1 MKKIY
6 SFAFAAVAILSA
18 ASCQK
23 EELTNNET
31 LLGGGNFTVTAT
43 IEADTKTVLV
53 DDKDGNTIYWTPG
66 DKISL
71 FNKEGNAVTFGTNIT
86 ANATTAEFTN
96 EAEFDAPEKLLAIY
110 PAKSTTFDGTKITE
124 LRIAGTQTAVAGSFD
139 PAYAVAVGTEDASGN
154 LQFTNINSL
163 IKFTIGGD
171 KAPKVVTFTNGGS
184 RHIVGRYS
192 YDLVSEPST
201 NTILPFNDGKT
212 ATLKPAE
219 GASFE
224 IGKTYY
230 IAIIPGGNLA
240 SMSLKFDETEV
251 KAVAGPKFADNTNNF
266 FIGKII
272 DFGTVAFPDDEP
284 ELEEPVVS
292 AIDVTRV
299 WGHYG
304 VDGKAWSNSVVASL
318 DGADRSL
325 AMDDKYI
332 YIPETNTS
340 GNIHKFNVADGT
352 YAGTLPASAD
362 MNLGTHYVSCIR
374 TVKNS
379 NGDDI
384 LLVSNLSLGEGLRI
398 FAYVNGADAE
408 PVTMTT
414 ISSTRRW
421 GDKFTVTG
429 TWENGKMWF
438 RSYDSR
444 GMVGFVPLSGENTTW
459 DWVEAHPV
467 DNGNAI
473 DANNIS
479 EVTWVPGTEG
489 FCLLNTNSDFGAH
502 VMSGTSGAYTEV
514 KSYPTL
520 AKTFGYNFF
529 EVGDNKFIAWTSLVY
544 GKESP
549 RLQIVQSDATTV
561 EKMVETFDNLSTRL
575 VFEAPLQNADD
586 MTVPGV
592 GGGHTVCD
600 CCVREING
608 ELYIAAIAQKAG
620 LSLFKVTAK

>member
-6 SFAFAAVAILSA
+6 SIALAAVAILSA

-23 EELTNNET
+23 ELVNDNFDAAGEK
-31 LLGGGNFTVTAT
+31 FTVTAVAS
-43 IEADTKTVLV
+43 ADSKTVL
-53 DDKDGNTIYWTPG
+53 DGNTSYWTPG
-66 DKISL
+66 DKITV
-71 FNKEGNAVTFGTNIT
+71 FNAEGQPVAFDTDITEKAASAKFTN
-86 ANATTAEFTN
+86 TTEFT
-96 EAEFDAPEKLLAIY
+96 APTSLVAVY
-110 PAKSTTFDGTKITE
+110 PDRDGNQLYKNGIITNF
-124 LRIAGTQTAVAGSFD
+124 RVGGTQTAVAGSFD
-139 PAYAVAVGTEDASGN
+139 PTMAGAVGTPKAEGSTELVFN
-154 LQFTNINSL
+154 NIHCL
-163 IKFTIGGD
+163 VKFTVGGD
-171 KAPKVVTFTNGGS
+171 SAPTSVKLINNSGTMIAGL
-184 RHIVGRYS
+184 YK
-192 YDLVSEPST
+192 YDLANNAVI
-201 NTILPFNDGKT
+201 N
-212 ATLKPAE
+212 E
-219 GASFE
+219 GAASAVTLTGSFE
-224 IGKTYY
+224 VGQTYY
-230 IAIIPGGNLA
+230 IAAIPYDVKTTLTLQFDGEDVKTSGEVTLEPNKIYNL
-240 SMSLKFDETEV
+240 
-251 KAVAGPKFADNTNNF
+251 
-266 FIGKII
+266 
-272 DFGTVAFPDDEP
+272 GTVAKPAAG
-284 ELEEPVVS
+284 EEPVVS

-304 VDGKAWSNSVVASL
+304 VDGMAWSNSVVASL

-398 FAYVNGADAE
+398 FAYVNGTDAE

-414 ISSTRRW
+414 ISNGRRW

-459 DWVEAHPV
+459 SWVEAHPV

-473 DANNIS
+473 DADNIS

-489 FCLLNTNSDFGAH
+489 FCLLNTNSDLGAH

-561 EKMVETFDNLSTRL
+561 EKMVETFDNLYTRL